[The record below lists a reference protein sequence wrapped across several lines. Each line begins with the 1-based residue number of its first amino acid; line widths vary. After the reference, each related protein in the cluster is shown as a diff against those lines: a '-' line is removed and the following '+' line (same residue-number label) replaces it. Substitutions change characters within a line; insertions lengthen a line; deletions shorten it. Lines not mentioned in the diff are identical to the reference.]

1 MGFLYGMARGRNQLL
16 SDVFSSYLKV
26 ANSIPRVV
34 LGSIFIV
41 ALGLGAALMIAVAVV
56 MVFFVVFA
64 NAFQGVRE
72 ADKNLIAN
80 ARILGASDW
89 QMTRAVVIPSALSW
103 ILHG

>member
-1 MGFLYGMARGRNQLL
+1 MGILCGIALGRNQLL
-16 SDVFSSYLKV
+16 SDVFSIYIKV

-41 ALGLGAALMIAVAVV
+41 ALGLGAASKIALAVV

-72 ADKNLIAN
+72 SDKNLIPN
-80 ARILGASDW
+80 ALILAPTDCQRLPPLSL
-89 QMTRAVVIPSALSW
+89 PSP
-103 ILHG
+103 